1 MFKVPR
7 SHITE
12 LKGALIA
19 MGYFHL
25 KWNIPTGLKYMA
37 IYAVRWHIR
46 LMINSSFEQR
56 AERRN
61 RLIGLLQSE
70 EHWKTS
76 DLRDHLGISQR
87 TLMRELAELRH
98 AGYPIESDRGRGGGI
113 RFNGRWG
120 IERLNLN
127 HQEVVELILSLA
139 IMESLQSPLLTSNLK
154 AIKQKLF
161 QAFPQKQRS
170 VVSNIRKRILI
181 GDSANAHLISHYITP
196 AQRISESIAESF
208 LRCNCLEIEYQSEVG
223 EETLRMIEAHYI
235 LLNWPIW
242 YILAWDH
249 LRLSSRVFR
258 IDRIKSA
265 RINDS
270 RFQLRPKHL
279 FNAVYTPFKHTI

>member
-1 MFKVPR
+1 MAK
-7 SHITE
+7 
-12 LKGALIA
+12 LKDALITMA
-19 MGYFHL
+19 NFHFE
-25 KWNIPTGLKYMA
+25 WIIPTGLKHMV
-37 IYAVRWHIR
+37 IYAITWHIR
-46 LMINSSFEQR
+46 LMINTSFEQR
-56 AERRN
+56 SERRN

-76 DLRDHLGISQR
+76 DLREHLGISQR

-113 RFNGRWG
+113 RLNGRWG

-170 VVSNIRKRILI
+170 AVSNIRKRIMI
-181 GDSANAHLISHYITP
+181 GDNATANIASHYITP
-196 AQRISESIAESF
+196 PKRISESIAESF
-208 LRCNCLEIEYQSEVG
+208 LGQICLEIGYQSEAG
-223 EETLRMIEAHYI
+223 EHTLRVIEVQYI

-242 YILAWDH
+242 YIIAWDH

-258 IDRIKSA
+258 IDRIKEA
-265 RINDS
+265 RIIDS
-270 RFQLRPKHL
+270 RFKLRQKHL
-279 FNAVYTPFKHTI
+279 FTDIYTPFYQSI